1 MRRSEA
7 AGQGVPRCLVV
18 ARRARSVVAERYRLN
33 SRLVGL
39 TLAMDTAL
47 SFLLLPVLIGV
58 TGLGSV
64 PGLA

>member
-1 MRRSEA
+1 VLS
-7 AGQGVPRCLVV
+7 V
-18 ARRARSVVAERYRLN
+18 VVAERYRLN